1 MNLKAADRRKLNNL
15 PELKALSTGHH
26 SYQKYTELWQALMD
40 AVSEKF
46 GLNIQA
52 VVLSGTDNPSRR
64 NHPLHIEGTEDETVE
79 NCFLTVSIYKMPHGS
94 IEFTG
99 YFS

>member
-1 MNLKAADRRKLNNL
+1 MKITAANRKKLNNL
-15 PELKALSTGHH
+15 PELKAISTGHH
-26 SYQKYTELWQALMD
+26 TYEKYTQLWQALMG
-40 AVSEKF
+40 VVTEKF

-52 VVLSGTDNPSRR
+52 VVLSGLENPSRR
-64 NHPLHIEGTEDETVE
+64 VHPLHIEGTEADTIED
-79 NCFLTVSIYKMPHGS
+79 CFLTVSIYKMEHGS